1 MNRHGR
7 LLTLAILIAAT
18 AAACGSSASSAGN
31 SGTLVPSASPTTSG
45 GSSTQRSEGGQVT
58 VEAAWAGLSAGASF
72 DVKLDTHSVDLDA
85 LDLSNAIL
93 RNSRGETLSAVPW
106 TAPKGGHH
114 REGTLTFAGNAAT
127 FFAGATSMDLVLSG
141 VGDLPERTLHWQIG
155 S

>member
-7 LLTLAILIAAT
+7 LLTLAILLAAT
-18 AAACGSSASSAGN
+18 AAACGSSVSSAGAAVGPA
-31 SGTLVPSASPTTSG
+31 SSASPTTSA

-58 VEAAWAGLSAGASF
+58 VEATWAGLSVGASF

-93 RNSRGETLSAVPW
+93 RNNRGESLSAVPW

-114 REGTLTFAGNAAT
+114 REGTLTFPGSVAM
-127 FFAGATSMDLVLSG
+127 FFAGATSIDLVLAG

>member
-7 LLTLAILIAAT
+7 LLTLTILVAAT

-58 VEAAWAGLSAGASF
+58 VEATWAGLSVGASF

-93 RNSRGETLSAVPW
+93 RNNRGEALAAVPW

-114 REGTLTFAGNAAT
+114 REGTLAFADNVAA
-127 FFAGATSMDLVLSG
+127 FLAGATSFDLVLTG
-141 VGDLPERTLHWQIG
+141 VGDLPQRTLHWQIG